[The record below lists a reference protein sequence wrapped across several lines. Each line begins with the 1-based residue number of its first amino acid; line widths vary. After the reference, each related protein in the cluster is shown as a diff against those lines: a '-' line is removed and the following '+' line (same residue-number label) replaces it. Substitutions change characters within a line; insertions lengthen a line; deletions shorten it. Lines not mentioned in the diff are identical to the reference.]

1 MDIWPAPDGSRLVV
15 EQTDQDAVDN
25 HQDAGT
31 ALLALDVAR
40 QALGLAAAAAE
51 ASRYAS
57 AARSRGTYDV
67 YRAYW
72 RGFTSWMRDNGLQ
85 ALPARP
91 VDVSLYIAWRART
104 RTVATVR
111 CDLAAIAAAHRDAGQ
126 EDPTKDEPVA
136 TVLRGIRRTRGDKPR
151 RKTPLVAAAL
161 RSVLEQLPDDARGRR
176 DRLLLLV
183 GWGAA
188 LRRSELVALDVG
200 DCEVRAEGLAV
211 TVRRSKTD
219 QTGLGRLVGIPY
231 HDDARYDVVR
241 AFQAH
246 VGSVAVPDDPLFAH
260 ASSEPLRGG
269 SRISDRY
276 VARLVARVALRAGLT
291 GDFSGHS
298 LRAGF
303 ATEAAARGASERSIM
318 AQTGHQSVMV
328 ARTYIR
334 PASIWLDNAAAIA
347 AL

>member
-1 MDIWPAPDGSRLVV
+1 MDIWPAPEGSRLVL
-15 EQTDQDAVDN
+15 EQETLEPVDN
-25 HQDAGT
+25 RQETGT

-104 RTVATVR
+104 RTVATIR

-126 EDPTKDEPVA
+126 EDPTKDEPVG

-161 RSVLEQLPDDARGRR
+161 RSVLEQLSHDARGRR
-176 DRLLLLV
+176 DRLILLI

-188 LRRSELVALDVG
+188 LRRSEIVALDVG
-200 DCEVRAEGLAV
+200 DCDVRAEGLAV
-211 TVRRSKTD
+211 TVRRGKTD
-219 QTGLGRLVGIPY
+219 QTGRGRLVGIPY
-231 HDDARYDVVR
+231 HDDERYDVVR

-246 VGSVAVPDDPLFAH
+246 VGSVAVEHDPLFAH
-260 ASSEPLRGG
+260 DCAGPTRDGT
-269 SRISDRY
+269 RVSDRY
-276 VARLVARVALRAGLT
+276 VARLVQRVALRAGLQ
-291 GDFSGHS
+291 GDYSGHS

-303 ATEAAARGASERSIM
+303 ATEAAARGASERAIM